1 MTRLYAISGLLEEE
15 ASLSPVKFF
24 GLQCLIYHV
33 CKYGYKNSK
42 KATSKTKCCHG
53 QTEKWLFMLE

>member
-1 MTRLYAISGLLEEE
+1 MPYLVCWKKKPPSG
-15 ASLSPVKFF
+15 PVIFF
-24 GLQCLIYHV
+24 WLQCLIYYV

>member
-1 MTRLYAISGLLEEE
+1 MPYQVCWKKKPPSG
-15 ASLSPVKFF
+15 PVNFF
-24 GLQCLIYHV
+24 WLQCLIYYV

>member
-1 MTRLYAISGLLEEE
+1 MPYRVCWKKKPPSD
-15 ASLSPVKFF
+15 PVKFF
-24 GLQCLIYHV
+24 WLQCLIYYV

>member
-1 MTRLYAISGLLEEE
+1 MPYLVCWKKKTPSG
-15 ASLSPVKFF
+15 PVKFF
-24 GLQCLIYHV
+24 WLQCLIYYV

>member
-1 MTRLYAISGLLEEE
+1 M
-15 ASLSPVKFF
+15 SLMPYRVCWKKKPPSDPVKFF
-24 GLQCLIYHV
+24 WLQCLIYYV

>member
-1 MTRLYAISGLLEEE
+1 MPYLVCWKKKPPSG
-15 ASLSPVKFF
+15 PVKFF
-24 GLQCLIYHV
+24 LLQCLIYYV

>member
-1 MTRLYAISGLLEEE
+1 MALMPYRVCWKKKPPSD
-15 ASLSPVKFF
+15 PVKFF
-24 GLQCLIYHV
+24 WLQCLIYYV

-53 QTEKWLFMLE
+53 QTGKWLFMLE

>member
-1 MTRLYAISGLLEEE
+1 MALMPYRVCWKKKPPSD
-15 ASLSPVKFF
+15 PVKFF
-24 GLQCLIYHV
+24 WLQCLIYYV

>member
-1 MTRLYAISGLLEEE
+1 MPYQVCWKKKPPSD
-15 ASLSPVKFF
+15 PVKFF
-24 GLQCLIYHV
+24 WLQCLIYYV

>member
-1 MTRLYAISGLLEEE
+1 MALMPYRVCWKKPPSD
-15 ASLSPVKFF
+15 PVKFF
-24 GLQCLIYHV
+24 WLQCLIYYV